1 VDVDT
6 DVAEVVDSLRAEHG
20 LVVDVEDR
28 TICLR
33 EPANGEPVFSVLRIL
48 GLAEAASPVA
58 AAARGPKGVAAGL
71 WRRPDVYLARWTKG
85 RLWVVAY
92 RLSAGSRPSDYVRT
106 EGRIPTRF
114 ETGSWYDT
122 APEAVTEAFFEAG
135 LLLDDPP
142 FPVPKAPPAP
152 TATPRP
158 SSARPAA
165 RRKPAA
171 PPTPRTKPAT
181 LRLCPTCGMQKALVQ
196 FADGSDQCIDCR

>member
-1 VDVDT
+1 VDVET
-6 DVAEVVDSLRAEHG
+6 DVAEVVDSLRGEQD

-33 EPANGEPVFSVLRIL
+33 EPAKGEPAFAVLRVI

-58 AAARGPKGVAAGL
+58 VAAHGPKGVAAGL
-71 WRRPDVYLARWTKG
+71 WRSPDLYLARWTKG
-85 RLWVVAY
+85 KLWVVAY
-92 RLSAGSRPSDYVRT
+92 RLNGGTRPSAYVRT

-122 APEAVTEAFFEAG
+122 APDAVTEAFLEVG

-152 TATPRP
+152 SATP
-158 SSARPAA
+158 SQARQRAVT
-165 RRKPAA
+165 RRKPAPA
-171 PPTPRTKPAT
+171 PTPKAKPAT

-196 FADGSDQCIDCR
+196 FAPGSDQCIDCR